1 MLEFLIALV
10 VLLLIMAGMAVGVM
24 MGRQPLKGSCGGVG
38 AALGEANYNC
48 EICGGDPAK
57 CDEQSDEAAAGSTPS
72 QKSQSQKMP
81 PQKSSQQLG
90 YNADRRS

>member
-10 VLLLIMAGMAVGVM
+10 VLLLIVAGMSVGVM

-38 AALGEANYNC
+38 AALGEANYTC
-48 EICGGDPAK
+48 EICGGDPDK
-57 CDEQSDEAAAGSTPS
+57 CDEQTADSAVMSAPVNKPS
-72 QKSQSQKMP
+72 QA
-81 PQKSSQQLG
+81 LG

>member
-57 CDEQSDEAAAGSTPS
+57 CDEQGDEAASGNT
-72 QKSQSQKMP
+72 QSQKMP
-81 PQKSSQQLG
+81 SQKSSQQLG